1 MQNEGAKV
9 VNDTTEIF
17 ICDIA
22 PTGPEPDDG
31 RYIDLLVK
39 PKQCQALQ
47 RIGTIVGVKVDL
59 KPALALELQL
69 IRQGLGV
76 LILTKIFLIKYI
88 LASVL
93 S

>member
-1 MQNEGAKV
+1 MTELEDIAFLQNEGAKV

-59 KPALALELQL
+59 KPAPS
-69 IRQGLGV
+69 IRITV
-76 LILTKIFLIKYI
+76 DKTRTRIFDFD
-88 LASVL
+88 
-93 S
+93 